1 MPSNCFMGGVTNTE
15 GIYEMTI
22 TADTVLAE
30 VNTLAEAKA
39 IARDLRHTARV
50 VSDKYGVG
58 HPTTV
63 TFDNRYW
70 DFVDAMA
77 ERFA

>member
-1 MPSNCFMGGVTNTE
+1 
-15 GIYEMTI
+15 MTKY

-30 VNTLAEAKA
+30 VATLAEAKA

-50 VSDKYGVG
+50 VSDKYGIG

-63 TFDNRYW
+63 IFDNRYW

>member
-1 MPSNCFMGGVTNTE
+1 
-15 GIYEMTI
+15 MTI
-22 TADTVLAE
+22 TANTVLAE

-63 TFDNRYW
+63 IFDNRYW

>member
-1 MPSNCFMGGVTNTE
+1 MARP
-15 GIYEMTI
+15 I

-30 VNTLAEAKA
+30 VATLAEAKA
-39 IARDLRHTARV
+39 IAADLRATALAV
-50 VSDKYGVG
+50 ETKYGAAHEIAVA
-58 HPTTV
+58 
-63 TFDNRYW
+63 FSDRYF